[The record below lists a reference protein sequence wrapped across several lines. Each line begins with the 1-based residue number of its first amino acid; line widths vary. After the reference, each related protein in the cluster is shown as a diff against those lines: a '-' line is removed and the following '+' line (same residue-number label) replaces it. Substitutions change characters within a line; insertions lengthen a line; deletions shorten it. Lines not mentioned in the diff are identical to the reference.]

1 MNPAPSHRVGGRLQE
16 PPPAAVQVP
25 PVAPAAPTAPEIV
38 EAPGGGHVGCP
49 RKGWKLVNLE
59 YHSIFFD
66 GKKHS
71 NVIGTSLKYM

>member
-38 EAPGGGHVGCP
+38 EAPVGAMWVVHE
-49 RKGWKLVNLE
+49 RGENL
-59 YHSIFFD
+59 
-66 GKKHS
+66 
-71 NVIGTSLKYM
+71 